1 MNPKSA
7 LVTGASRG
15 IGEATAKALTAAGYR
30 VTSVSRTIDP
40 GETADTLAISAD
52 LRDPAEVERVFDRH
66 VEKWG
71 QLDLLVAC
79 AGVAQIAPVTTGDP
93 EAWSAMWEINVMAL
107 ALCVRA
113 SCSRFPETGGHI
125 INIGSLSGHRVPPV
139 GGFYAATKHAV
150 RAITEAARVELRSAG
165 NPTKVTHISPGFVDT
180 QLVDDYLAPQ
190 GKSRVDLGMELLPP
204 EEVARAV
211 MHAVNAPEG
220 TEINDILLRSRDQVS

>member
-30 VTSVSRTIDP
+30 VTFVSRTIDP
-40 GETADTLAISAD
+40 GETADTLAIAAD
-52 LRDPAEVERVFDRH
+52 LRDPSEVEKVFDRH

-71 QLDLLVAC
+71 SLDILVAC
-79 AGVAQIAPVTTGDP
+79 AGVAKIAPVTSGDP
-93 EAWSAMWEINVMAL
+93 EAWRTMWDINVMAL

-113 SCSRFPETGGHI
+113 GCSRFPETGGHI
-125 INIGSLSGHRVPPV
+125 INIGSLSGHRVPSV

-150 RAITEAARVELRSAG
+150 RAITEAARIELRSAG
-165 NPTKVTHISPGFVDT
+165 NSTKVTHISPGFVDT
-180 QLVDDYLAPQ
+180 QLVDEYLAPQ
-190 GKSRVDLGMELLPP
+190 GKSRSDLGIELLAP

-211 MHAVNAPEG
+211 MHAVSAPAG
-220 TEINDILLRSRDQVS
+220 AEINDILLRPRDQLS